1 MREKH
6 FDKRDETMRERD
18 FSGSRH
24 DKKEF
29 QMKKLIVCLFLVLLV
44 SFAFSETGQIH
55 MIYTNGSLNVGENSS
70 TYEFDVQAY
79 MTEGSDVIGDG
90 MVYVKY
96 PANIFGELVS
106 MNNKVTVQKTGILSG
121 TIADY
126 GIDLYRLVN
135 ITDTYSNVFAVTFSS
150 CTNSASNKQYFNS
163 ISSNPSAPSDLLHIT
178 MDISTL
184 DEGSLSFPT
193 SIPGIDMLFYDY
205 ELETFSGGLELSQA
219 NEAIVYNNTEPEEPN
234 IEPDVE
240 PEEEPVFTGSV
251 ELNKF
256 TAASKKGIVKLAW
269 TVESETNLL
278 EYVLERSE
286 NLMDYNEISRVSIK
300 SSHNN
305 KNTYR
310 ANDLMVLSG
319 ISYTYR
325 LLAVDENGI
334 SQAIGTKS
342 ISVSANRKNI
352 LETEEFA
359 LEASYPNPFN
369 PSFTVPFSI
378 QTTQD
383 VDIRLYNM
391 SGEVV
396 ATVANGHY
404 SPGEYKIH
412 VSGDNLAS
420 GVYLLRAKVNGE
432 QATQKM
438 LLVK

>member
-6 FDKRDETMRERD
+6 FDMRDGTMRERD

-24 DKKEF
+24 IKKEV
-29 QMKKLIVCLFLVLLV
+29 QMKKLIVCLFLILFV

-55 MIYTNGSLNVGENSS
+55 MIYANGSLNVGENSS

-96 PANIFGELVS
+96 PVSIFGELVS
-106 MNNKVTVQKTGILSG
+106 MNNKVTVQKTGLLSETFTG
-121 TIADY
+121 TTM
-126 GIDLYRLVN
+126 DLYKLVN
-135 ITDTYSNVFAVTFSS
+135 VTDTYSDVFAITFSS
-150 CTNSASNKQYFNS
+150 FTNSSDLKSYYTAL
-163 ISSNPSAPSDLLHIT
+163 SSDPSSPSDLLHIT
-178 MDISTL
+178 MHISNL
-184 DEGSLSFPT
+184 QNGSLSFPS
-193 SIPGIDMLFYDY
+193 SIPGINMLYYDY
-205 ELETFSGGLELSQA
+205 ELETFSGGLELGQA
-219 NEAIVYNNTEPEEPN
+219 NEVITHTQTEPE
-234 IEPDVE
+234 E

-256 TAASKKGIVKLAW
+256 IGASKKGVVKLAW
-269 TVESETNLL
+269 TVASETNLL
-278 EYVLERSE
+278 EYVVERSE
-286 NLMDYNEISRVSIK
+286 NLTDFNEIYRVSVK
-300 SSHNN
+300 PSHNN
-305 KNTYR
+305 KNTYK
-310 ANDLMVLSG
+310 ANDLMALSG

-325 LLAVDENGI
+325 LLAVDGNGI
-334 SQAIGTKS
+334 SQVIGTKT
-342 ISVSANRKNI
+342 ISVSANRKSI

-378 QTTQD
+378 QTAQD

-404 SPGEYKIH
+404 SPGEYNIH

-420 GVYLLRAKVNGE
+420 GVYLLRAQVNGE

>member
-1 MREKH
+1 M
-6 FDKRDETMRERD
+6 
-18 FSGSRH
+18 
-24 DKKEF
+24 
-29 QMKKLIVCLFLVLLV
+29 
-44 SFAFSETGQIH
+44 
-55 MIYTNGSLNVGENSS
+55 
-70 TYEFDVQAY
+70 
-79 MTEGSDVIGDG
+79 
-90 MVYVKY
+90 
-96 PANIFGELVS
+96 
-106 MNNKVTVQKTGILSG
+106 
-121 TIADY
+121 
-126 GIDLYRLVN
+126 LY
-135 ITDTYSNVFAVTFSS
+135 
-150 CTNSASNKQYFNS
+150 
-163 ISSNPSAPSDLLHIT
+163 
-178 MDISTL
+178 
-184 DEGSLSFPT
+184 
-193 SIPGIDMLFYDY
+193 YDY

-219 NEAIVYNNTEPEEPN
+219 NEVIYYNNTEPEEPN
-234 IEPDVE
+234 DEPDVE
-240 PEEEPVFTGSV
+240 PEEEPVFAGSV

-256 TAASKKGIVKLAW
+256 IAASKKGIVKLAW
-269 TVESETNLL
+269 TVASETNLL

-305 KNTYR
+305 KNTYK

-334 SQAIGTKS
+334 SQVIGTKS
-342 ISVSANRKNI
+342 ISVSANRKSI

-378 QTTQD
+378 QTAQD

-420 GVYLLRAKVNGE
+420 GIYLLRAQVNGE